1 MRILIIED
9 DDRIAKPLAEYLKR
23 QHHIVDI
30 TTDGIEGWEWSQSG
44 LYELILLDLMLPKL
58 DGITLCQRLRAAASN
73 AIIFMLT
80 ARDTTDDKIIGLDA
94 GADDYLVKPFELK
107 ELAARIRAL
116 ARRSPDVRAPILI
129 HGDLQLDPTIQQVT
143 YAGSMLSLTPKEYMI
158 LEYFLR
164 NPNRIVT
171 RSTILDKL
179 WEFDKSSGE
188 GSIKTH
194 ITNLRNKLRASGSSE
209 DLIENVYGIGYRL
222 GHNSEGTGNRERAT
236 F

>member
-9 DDRIAKPLAEYLKR
+9 DDRIAQPLAEYLRR

-30 TTDGIEGWEWSQSG
+30 ATDGLEGWEWSQSG

-58 DGITLCQRLRAAASN
+58 DGITLCQRLRAASSN
-73 AIIFMLT
+73 ALILMLT
-80 ARDTTDDKIIGLDA
+80 ARDTTSDKIIGLDA

-116 ARRSPDVRAPILI
+116 ARRSPEIRPSILI
-129 HGDLQLDPTIQQVT
+129 HGDLQLDPASQQVT
-143 YAGSMLSLTPKEYMI
+143 YAENILSLTPKEYMI

-164 NPNRIVT
+164 HPNQVVT
-171 RSTILDKL
+171 RSAIFDKL
-179 WEFDKSSGE
+179 WEFDKTSGE

-194 ITNLRNKLRASGSSE
+194 ITNLRNKLKAAGSSE

-222 GHNSEGTGNRERAT
+222 RNH
-236 F
+236 

>member
-30 TTDGIEGWEWSQSG
+30 TTDGLEGWEWSQSG

-58 DGITLCQRLRAAASN
+58 DGITLCKRLRATSSN
-73 AIIFMLT
+73 ALILMLT
-80 ARDTTDDKIIGLDA
+80 ARDTTGDKIIGLDA

-116 ARRSPDVRAPILI
+116 ARRSQEIRPPILI
-129 HGDLQLDPTIQQVT
+129 HGEMQLDPAIQQVT
-143 YAGSMLSLTPKEYMI
+143 YGGNIISLTPKEYMI

-164 NPNRIVT
+164 NPNQVVT

-194 ITNLRNKLRASGSSE
+194 ITNLRNKLRAVGSSE
-209 DLIENVYGIGYRL
+209 DLIENIYGIGYRL
-222 GHNSEGTGNRERAT
+222 VQK
-236 F
+236 